1 MVFDAEQYV
10 NVCLIKKVINQNK
23 IQIHN
28 QSFSGDKMLLIDGFI
43 VGKVEVKEIYSTF
56 GLSRYGVFS
65 EEVDSNKIIS
75 KNSVNEFRQAYITSL
90 SLKNWAEI
98 GIFSVNVSLEFSLN
112 EEESSFVVFEL
123 LADLL
128 LWNRQYTFIDY
139 LQEFED
145 LLNFGEIGKI
155 VSKEVGEIIK
165 VEIETSL
172 QNETVLEEIENNL
185 EKVIEIHYKTLDKL
199 DSLYYSNSILA
210 SFNFPEDLKVPCEQ
224 YLLYF
229 AQFLQDLGIN
239 ATSNLKEEA
248 GKVLFSVTPT
258 DDVEALDKIR
268 EALAVYL
275 NLPSSPII
283 YDDSF
288 AAMRLKQQVDNL
300 QHAQRM
306 TEMEVRSS
314 QYALRLANQTIEHQD
329 KIIQQKDTTIEQQN
343 KIIERITDKAIMI
356 NSAENKE
363 ELEEIFDGVKV
374 GKSKFLAEQ
383 LGLHLNPATAIK
395 SVGKKIVGKVEII
408 SLDLDKD
415 E

>member
-1 MVFDAEQYV
+1 MINLIGNKITDLLDIYV
-10 NVCLIKKVINQNK
+10 NDKRCEGAYAD
-23 IQIHN
+23 
-28 QSFSGDKMLLIDGFI
+28 GDL
-43 VGKVEVKEIYSTF
+43 
-56 GLSRYGVFS
+56 
-65 EEVDSNKIIS
+65 
-75 KNSVNEFRQAYITSL
+75 
-90 SLKNWAEI
+90 
-98 GIFSVNVSLEFSLN
+98 
-112 EEESSFVVFEL
+112 
-123 LADLL
+123 
-128 LWNRQYTFIDY
+128 
-139 LQEFED
+139 
-145 LLNFGEIGKI
+145 
-155 VSKEVGEIIK
+155 
-165 VEIETSL
+165 
-172 QNETVLEEIENNL
+172 
-185 EKVIEIHYKTLDKL
+185 TLGYN
-199 DSLYYSNSILA
+199 YYSNLSVSSKILGSIEIKDFLPFESIKLNGFFQWFDFKDFVEVTKTTSVKNEINA
-210 SFNFPEDLKVPCEQ
+210 SLIITIVFEPDFDKWQRKYKFPEYCALFNSLWGLNRRKPENLKIETAETTKLILSFRTPLSNKSIKKSVSFYEKLLRETHEQTVERLTTKYNEPDISLPFIFPEQIKVSCEQ

-239 ATSNLKEEA
+239 ATSNIKEES

-275 NLPSSPII
+275 KLPSSPIV

-343 KIIERITDKAIMI
+343 KIIERITDQAIMI

-374 GKSKFLAEQ
+374 
-383 LGLHLNPATAIK
+383 
-395 SVGKKIVGKVEII
+395 
-408 SLDLDKD
+408 
-415 E
+415 